1 MLLDLFL
8 VFGATY
14 FLLGM
19 AAAIPASE
27 RARQTANIIIVVLGL
42 VAAVMIAFP
51 GIGG

>member
-1 MLLDLFL
+1 MLLNLFL

-27 RARQTANIIIVVLGL
+27 RAHQTANIIVVVLGL
-42 VAAVMIAFP
+42 VAAVMVAFP
-51 GIGG
+51 ALR

>member
-1 MLLDLFL
+1 MLIDLFL

-27 RARQTANIIIVVLGL
+27 RAHQTANVIIVALGL

-51 GIGG
+51 ALH

>member
-1 MLLDLFL
+1 MLLSLFL

-27 RARQTANIIIVVLGL
+27 RAHQTANIIIVVGGMI
-42 VAAVMIAFP
+42 AAVMIALP
-51 GIGG
+51 ALR